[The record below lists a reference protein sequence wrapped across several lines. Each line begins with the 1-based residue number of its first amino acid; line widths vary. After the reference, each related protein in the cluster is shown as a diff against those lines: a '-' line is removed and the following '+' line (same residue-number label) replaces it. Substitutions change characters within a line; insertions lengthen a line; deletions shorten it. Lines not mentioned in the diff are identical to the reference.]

1 MSFHAANPADFPHL
15 SPCLVE
21 QANKSLSTRN
31 DGGELRPSYGGSC
44 QLESHCNCGELPQ
57 PVCR

>member
-1 MSFHAANPADFPHL
+1 MSFHAANPASSSYL
-15 SPCLVE
+15 SSCPVE

-31 DGGELRPSYGGSC
+31 YGGELRPSCGGHADSNRTAI
-44 QLESHCNCGELPQ
+44 SGELPQ